1 MCSVRKKTQSVHF
14 LSLLSLKLKA
24 SSYNDAVTGLSE
36 ALSTSSKR
44 AGMILTIRE
53 IATKLG
59 VHEQTLRNWERL
71 GLLKISRIGGNRT
84 RIYNEVDLNLCRK
97 IASFSDQ
104 GINLRG
110 IKALLARE
118 KGEKS
123 KLVGAIH
130 RH

>member
-1 MCSVRKKTQSVHF
+1 MS
-14 LSLLSLKLKA
+14 LSLSLAGYCQPPLLG
-24 SSYNDAVTGLSE
+24 N
-36 ALSTSSKR
+36 
-44 AGMILTIRE
+44 GMILTIRE

-71 GLLKISRIGGNRT
+71 GLMKIFRLGRNRT
-84 RIYNEVDLNLCRK
+84 RIYNEKDLLLCKK

-110 IKALLARE
+110 IKVLLARE
-118 KGEKS
+118 KSERP
-123 KLVGAIH
+123 KLMATNH

>member
-1 MCSVRKKTQSVHF
+1 MK
-14 LSLLSLKLKA
+14 
-24 SSYNDAVTGLSE
+24 
-36 ALSTSSKR
+36 
-44 AGMILTIRE
+44 MILTIRE
-53 IATKLG
+53 IASKLG

-84 RIYNEVDLNLCRK
+84 RIYNEKDLLLCKK

-110 IKALLARE
+110 IKVLLARE
-118 KGEKS
+118 KGERPR
-123 KLVGAIH
+123 LMAGNH

>member
-1 MCSVRKKTQSVHF
+1 
-14 LSLLSLKLKA
+14 
-24 SSYNDAVTGLSE
+24 
-36 ALSTSSKR
+36 
-44 AGMILTIRE
+44 MILTIRE

-71 GLLKISRIGGNRT
+71 GLLKISRLGRNRT
-84 RIYNEVDLNLCRK
+84 LIYNEKDLILCKK

-110 IKALLARE
+110 IKVLLARE
-118 KGEKS
+118 KSERP
-123 KLVGAIH
+123 KLVTTNH

>member
-1 MCSVRKKTQSVHF
+1 
-14 LSLLSLKLKA
+14 
-24 SSYNDAVTGLSE
+24 
-36 ALSTSSKR
+36 
-44 AGMILTIRE
+44 MILTIRE

-71 GLLKISRIGGNRT
+71 GLLKISRLGGNRT
-84 RIYNEVDLNLCRK
+84 RIYNEKDLILCKK

-110 IKALLARE
+110 IKVLLARE
-118 KGEKS
+118 KSERP
-123 KLVGAIH
+123 KLMATNH